1 MVVVAAA
8 VREVVAAAGK
18 VMEAAEEREAVV
30 AAASARVVAVP
41 LQTAF
46 SGPLVLTTRMFVH
59 TEKYDSSRREK
70 GYTQ

>member
-30 AAASARVVAVP
+30 AAASARVVA